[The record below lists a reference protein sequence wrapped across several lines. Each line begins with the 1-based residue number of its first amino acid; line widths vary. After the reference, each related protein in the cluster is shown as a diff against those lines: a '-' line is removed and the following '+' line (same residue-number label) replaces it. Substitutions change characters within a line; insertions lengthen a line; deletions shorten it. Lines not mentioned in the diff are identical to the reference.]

1 MNWIQSMNNC
11 VGPASWDANTKDTSM
26 SEQKQSLNTQLAN
39 AVAAVAV
46 AQDHLGRMCE
56 STARAQRNETDARN
70 KVNEAQKHFDE
81 LVALV
86 KKSAPRDTDWK
97 RPAGIPVDA

>member
-1 MNWIQSMNNC
+1 
-11 VGPASWDANTKDTSM
+11 M

-39 AVAAVAV
+39 AVAAVAS
-46 AQDHLGRMCE
+46 AQDYLGRMCE
-56 STARAQRNETDARN
+56 LTARARNEETDARN

-86 KKSAPRDTDWK
+86 KKSAPRGTDWT
-97 RPAGIPVDA
+97 RPVGVPIDA